1 MNGLVG
7 SRRLASPVRLTLA
20 KQFGRDIDG
29 AWWPRS
35 ASVAK
40 ELPELVEVLQRPLGE
55 IVDININWSPGE
67 GQLDLNTIAAGSR
80 TPAVL
85 KPTRPRVMSVAGRT
99 QCVKLL
105 VVPHMTSEALGG
117 IVMRCAA
124 GMAVDNMVRNTALYE
139 TAVRILGTANEE
151 STRWL
156 ARRAGGA
163 AVPVATAE
171 SSSAGA

>member
-20 KQFGRDIDG
+20 KRLGRDIDG

-35 ASVAK
+35 GSVAK

-80 TPAVL
+80 TPAAL
-85 KPTRPRVMSVAGRT
+85 KPTRPRVMSVAGRSE
-99 QCVKLL
+99 CVKLL

-124 GMAVDNMVRNTALYE
+124 GMSIESTVRTTPLYD
-139 TAVRILGTANEE
+139 TAVRIMGAAQQE
-151 STRWL
+151 SVRWL
-156 ARRAGGA
+156 GRRAEGA
-163 AVPVATAE
+163 PVPVAGAD
-171 SSSAGA
+171 SSAGA

>member
-20 KQFGRDIDG
+20 KRLGRDIDG

-80 TPAVL
+80 TQAAF
-85 KPTRPRVMSVAGRT
+85 KPTRPRVMSVAGRGE
-99 QCVKLL
+99 CVKLL

-124 GMAVDNMVRNTALYE
+124 GMLIESTVRSTPLYD
-139 TAVRILGTANEE
+139 TAVHIMGAAQQE
-151 STRWL
+151 SARWL
-156 ARRAGGA
+156 GRRAEGA
-163 AVPVATAE
+163 GVPTASVE
-171 SSSAGA
+171 SPAGA

>member
-20 KQFGRDIDG
+20 KEFGRDIDG

-35 ASVAK
+35 SSVAK

-55 IVDININWSPGE
+55 IIDININWSPGE
-67 GQLDLNTIAAGSR
+67 GQLDLNTIASGNR
-80 TPAVL
+80 IPAVL

-99 QCVKLL
+99 ECVKLL
-105 VVPHMTSEALGG
+105 VVPHMTSEALGAV
-117 IVMRCAA
+117 VMRCAA
-124 GMAVDNMVRNTALYE
+124 GMSVESTVRNSALYE
-139 TAVRILGTANEE
+139 TAVRIIGAAQNE

-156 ARRAGGA
+156 GRRAEGA
-163 AVPVATAE
+163 AVPVAAAD
-171 SSSAGA
+171 SSAGA